1 MNPVAPNLIKKGVST
16 LLNKMSFKSSS
27 LFVSSSDD
35 AFFSEGIKPY
45 SYKPRFTKAPV
56 IYYGKHGL
64 DEGTDDQEE
73 LVERICNINCL
84 K

>member
-1 MNPVAPNLIKKGVST
+1 MNPVAPNLIKKGVFT
-16 LLNKMSFKSSS
+16 LGGFNSS

-35 AFFSEGIKPY
+35 AFFSEGLQPY
-45 SYKPRFTKAPV
+45 SYKPRFAKAPV
-56 IYYGKHGL
+56 IYDGKHGL

-73 LVERICNINCL
+73 LAERICNINCL